1 MSSVGDKISEMLD
14 IDPLVPAEVIHEPVA
29 EIVDSIPQN
38 VNLDDDVSFA
48 RENIRDLVKK
58 GSQAFTE
65 ILSVAKESQHPRAYE
80 VAATLLKNL
89 SDLNKDL
96 LELHK
101 RKKDLEPKDYGRQ
114 NINVDKA
121 VVFTGSTTELV
132 KLIKNNMEK

>member
-1 MSSVGDKISEMLD
+1 MNNFGEKISDLLN
-14 IDPLVPAEVIHEPVA
+14 IDPLVPNLIEEPITELV
-29 EIVDSIPQN
+29 ESLPQN
-38 VNLDDDVSFA
+38 GNLDDDVYFA
-48 RENIRDLVKK
+48 RDNIRDLVKK
-58 GSQAFTE
+58 GNVAFTE
-65 ILSVAKESQHPRAYE
+65 ILKVAKESQHPRAYE

-101 RKKDLEPKDYGRQ
+101 RKEDLEPKDYGRQ

-132 KLIKNNMEK
+132 KLIKKNMEE

>member
-1 MSSVGDKISEMLD
+1 MSNFGDKISELLD
-14 IDPLVPAEVIHEPVA
+14 IDPPAPAVVEEPVA
-29 EIVDSIPQN
+29 ELVDSLPQN
-38 VNLDDDVSFA
+38 GNLDDDVSFA
-48 RENIRDLVKK
+48 RDNIRDLVRK
-58 GSQAFTE
+58 GSTAFTE

-132 KLIKNNMEK
+132 KLIKKNMEE